1 MGCSARKKTDF
12 SQSSLENTQKLYN
25 VVTRARLL
33 CFKLSRSGKFFK
45 PKRVENALSI
55 VFLCSLLA
63 APAARGFAPAL
74 NCIEAQCSGAALA
87 GFNVGNVDTV
97 MREGT
102 L

>member
-1 MGCSARKKTDF
+1 MQREEKDGFYSELAGKYTETIQCGYACKTTMLQTF
-12 SQSSLENTQKLYN
+12 AL
-25 VVTRARLL
+25 
-33 CFKLSRSGKFFK
+33 GKFFK

-97 MREGT
+97 MCEGT